1 MRKLI
6 DIPQEV
12 FDILTEK
19 AKQKGMNL
27 KRYIENL
34 LSEDAKAQP
43 KKKGFKFSSLNEPTD
58 EELEQ
63 IMREASEMAKAKAEA
78 AENAYFEELS
88 KQMANALKS

>member
-34 LSEDAKAQP
+34 LSEDAKAQS
-43 KKKGFKFSSLNEPTD
+43 KKKGFKFSSLSEPTD

-63 IMREASEMAKAKAEA
+63 IMREA
-78 AENAYFEELS
+78 
-88 KQMANALKS
+88 